1 METLI
6 WILVALVVIGVL
18 VGLFMASRRRKIRLQ
33 DRFGPE
39 YERVQEEKG
48 GRMKAERELSARE
61 KRREKLDIRPLRP
74 EEHERFTTSWA
85 TVQGRFV
92 DAPAESVREADT
104 LVQEVMRARGYP
116 VDNFDQRSG
125 DVSVDHPEVVENYR
139 AGHAIS
145 MAHEHGKASTE
156 DLRQGMVHY
165 RALFAALL
173 EYGEPQIAT
182 HDTPPESVDVRERQT
197 ARRDGTVR

>member
-6 WILVALVVIGVL
+6 WILVAIVVIGLL
-18 VGLFMASRRRKIRLQ
+18 VGLFMASRRRRIRLQ

-39 YERVQEEKG
+39 YERAREEKG

-74 EEHERFTTSWA
+74 EEHERFSTSWA
-85 TVQGRFV
+85 TVQGHFV
-92 DAPAESVREADT
+92 DAPAESLREADT
-104 LVQEVMRARGYP
+104 LVQELMRARGYP
-116 VDNFDQRSG
+116 VEDFEQRAG
-125 DVSVDHPEVVENYR
+125 DVSVDHPDVVENYR

-145 MAHEHGKASTE
+145 MNQSQGRASTE

-165 RALFAALL
+165 RTLFAALL
-173 EYGEPQIAT
+173 ESGEPQVAT
-182 HDTPPESVDVRERQT
+182 FRTPPETVDLRDEQRARRGT
-197 ARRDGTVR
+197 AR